1 MAQVESAEIIDSSE
15 NEVIS
20 RIYEVGYLIIPAV
33 AEENVEKVVAD
44 IRGIVEKAGGSFIA
58 EGAPAMTRLAY
69 DMESR
74 EGDKRVQN
82 DRAYFGWLKFEAPV
96 AVVPMLEESL
106 KANPSIL
113 RHIVF
118 STVRE
123 ETRARMKAPTLR
135 EVKATHTLKQQPRRE
150 EEVSAPISE
159 VDLDKALLDIT
170 E

>member
-1 MAQVESAEIIDSSE
+1 MAQAESPVTIDTSE

-20 RIYEVGYLIIPAV
+20 RIYEVGYLIVPAV
-33 AEENVEKVVAD
+33 AEENLEKVVTD

-96 AVVPMLEESL
+96 AVVPMLEEAL
-106 KANPSIL
+106 KANSSIL

-118 STVRE
+118 QTVRE
-123 ETRARMKAPTLR
+123 ETRARIKAPTPR
-135 EVKATHTLKQQPRRE
+135 EVKRTDTIKTSPRRE